1 MLSYAA
7 VYGAVSGIGHDR
19 IMAVVADDGQTTI
32 VHGADGPLVDDLR
45 DIIDGGVDGA
55 DPEERLRWVTRG
67 LSYYTVVGPHD
78 FEGVLDDTEVIARAH
93 GL

>member
-19 IMAVVADDGQTTI
+19 IMAVIGDDGRTTI
-32 VHGADGPLVDDLR
+32 VHGPDSALVDDLR
-45 DIIDGGVDGA
+45 DIAEGGVDGA
-55 DPEERLRWVTRG
+55 DPHERLLWVTRG

-78 FEGVLDDTEVIARAH
+78 FEGVIGDTIVIARAH

>member
-19 IMAVVADDGQTTI
+19 ILAVVGDDGQATI
-32 VHGADGPLVDDLR
+32 AFGDGLVVDDLN
-45 DIIDGGVDGA
+45 DIIEGGVDGA
-55 DPEERLRWVTRG
+55 DSHERLIWLTRG

-78 FEGVLDDTEVIARAH
+78 FEGVLGDTEVIARAH